1 MAAPAMR
8 VATGWAGV
16 LALLALHSMSAWAQ
30 PPTTRPGCDPS
41 RWVVAIDPGHYAARP
56 GATSARGLPEAAFNR
71 ALATVLL
78 SELRRAGFAQAQLR
92 PETLATESLAGRVA
106 WAQQIQA
113 SLYLAIHHDS
123 VQPRYVSRWTVDGQ
137 PHDYSDRFSGYSL
150 FVSRKNGQP
159 EASERV
165 ARLLGAEFRQ
175 RCLRPAAH
183 HAEAI
188 PGEGREWVDAT
199 LGIYRFD
206 DLIVLKTSTM
216 PAVLIEA
223 GVIVNRQDELRL
235 QSPAHQALLAS
246 AVVVAVRGFC
256 EGAVAVAVPSAAA
269 CGDWLSSPTR

>member
-16 LALLALHSMSAWAQ
+16 LALLALHALSAWAQ
-30 PPTTRPGCDPS
+30 PPTNRPGCDRS

-123 VQPRYVSRWTVDGQ
+123 VQGQ
-137 PHDYSDRFSGYSL
+137 
-150 FVSRKNGQP
+150 
-159 EASERV
+159 
-165 ARLLGAEFRQ
+165 
-175 RCLRPAAH
+175 
-183 HAEAI
+183 HA
-188 PGEGREWVDAT
+188 
-199 LGIYRFD
+199 
-206 DLIVLKTSTM
+206 
-216 PAVLIEA
+216 
-223 GVIVNRQDELRL
+223 
-235 QSPAHQALLAS
+235 
-246 AVVVAVRGFC
+246 
-256 EGAVAVAVPSAAA
+256 
-269 CGDWLSSPTR
+269 